1 MSRSRLLCLQV
12 LVAVFTAP
20 SGTLERD
27 GGLRLAK
34 QVASGRPALAV
45 SPLGGLL
52 LMVEKWGRGLVPP
65 PLSVA
70 CLEHRDASRLW
81 PREPHPAWLLLP
93 GDLTPVPRSLG
104 VTLSQKWTAWAIPP
118 SHGGTPKA
126 LENTDILFHFFCL
139 KMQPYPKGKQSSP
152 SLLLKGSCPW
162 QELCPAAHEE
172 EFLRLLHAEWGKSQ
186 KPTERSK

>member
-1 MSRSRLLCLQV
+1 M
-12 LVAVFTAP
+12 LVAVFTAQ
-20 SGTLERD
+20 SRTLERD
-27 GGLRLAK
+27 GGLHLVK
-34 QVASGRPALAV
+34 QIASGHPALAV
-45 SPLGGLL
+45 SLLGGLL
-52 LMVEKWGRGLVPP
+52 LMVEKWGRGACSSSSH
-65 PLSVA
+65 SVT

-81 PREPHPAWLLLP
+81 PREPHPAWLLFP
-93 GDLTPVPRSLG
+93 GDLTPVPQSLG
-104 VTLSQKWTAWAIPP
+104 VTLSQEWTAWAIPP

-126 LENTDILFHFFCL
+126 LENIDILFHFSCL